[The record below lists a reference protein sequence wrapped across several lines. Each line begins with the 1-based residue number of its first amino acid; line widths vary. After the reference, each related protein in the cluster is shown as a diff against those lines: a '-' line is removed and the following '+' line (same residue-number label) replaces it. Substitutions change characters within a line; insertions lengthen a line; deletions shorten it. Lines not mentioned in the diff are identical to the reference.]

1 MPKSYSLCI
10 GGVILHH
17 YTLGVTRIIPASI
30 ISAEGPLQGFM
41 TLILAFSFDKRLAQK
56 FMDFIPSTGSN

>member
-10 GGVILHH
+10 GDVILHH
-17 YTLGVTRIIPASI
+17 YTLGITRTMPASI

-41 TLILAFSFDKRLAQK
+41 TLILAFSFSKKLAQK
-56 FMDFIPSTGSN
+56 FMDFILSTGSN